1 MILCFALVNALG
13 KNGACCSLKW
23 EHIRTSGS
31 QGSVTYKVQRSALSL
46 KATTENGAP
55 SKDDAECSDCSNQ
68 ERRRFA
74 IGAASLFAAGVA
86 SPAVAIDFP
95 KNLFDMGG
103 KVEESESGFPLRG
116 DESIMKKKKH
126 GTSDK
131 SVMKSLRYGCD
142 PKLADQICNYNRH
155 FAEYAGYFT
164 TTNWL
169 DEVDKTKETTYYDSV
184 TGKPLFIAP
193 RGRSFEQFVKES
205 KVHGW
210 PSFRDEVPHVL
221 LLHSDRTCR

>member
-1 MILCFALVNALG
+1 L
-13 KNGACCSLKW
+13 
-23 EHIRTSGS
+23 
-31 QGSVTYKVQRSALSL
+31 
-46 KATTENGAP
+46 
-55 SKDDAECSDCSNQ
+55 
-68 ERRRFA
+68 
-74 IGAASLFAAGVA
+74 GAASLIAAGVA
-86 SPAVAIDFP
+86 SPAGAIDFP

-103 KVEESESGFPLRG
+103 EVEESESGLPLRG

-131 SVMKSLRYGCD
+131 PVMKSLRYGCD

-210 PSFRDEVPHVL
+210 PSFRDEVPHAFL
-221 LLHSDRTCR
+221 LNFTCIAVDVHRCLSILCLLACMFPLSESSVGVCDEGWHACRRWCGIT